1 MYLDLRIFRHLTE
14 HTYCVPY
21 KLLLHFSLL
30 DLKKV
35 FKSLKFICIKPAET
49 LFVLHADVDFRFVN
63 SFLTM
68 TFSCFVR
75 RKRRNFSKQATEVL
89 NEYFYSHLSNPY
101 PSEEAKEE
109 LAKQCSI
116 TMSQVRAPLPDLF
129 SLFNRL
135 VFFWAFERSLVL
147 SPLWERPVIR
157 DGSVSFWLWNRD
169 RCPTG
174 LATRGFA
181 IRRTLGSSR
190 KRPICM
196 PWRRP

>member
-1 MYLDLRIFRHLTE
+1 MYLDWRILRHLTE

-21 KLLLHFSLL
+21 KLLLNFSVLG
-30 DLKKV
+30 LKKL
-35 FKSLKFICIKPAET
+35 FKTYRNPICSSCRFWCQIFI
-49 LFVLHADVDFRFVN
+49 FFF
-63 SFLTM
+63 F
-68 TFSCFVR
+68 FR

-109 LAKQCSI
+109 LAKQCGI

-129 SLFNRL
+129 SLSNRL
-135 VFFWAFERSLVL
+135 VVFWAFERSLAL
-147 SPLWERPVIR
+147 SPLRERPVIW
-157 DGSVSFWLWNRD
+157 DGSVSFWLWNPD
-169 RCPTG
+169 RCATG

-190 KRPICM
+190 KRPMCM
-196 PWRRP
+196 PSRRP